1 MQFDPESSP
10 ELTLYHGHPQV
21 VLAYL
26 KYQYAVGDELKRRD
40 AFCRLQVSLLLS
52 FVFDPKLQN
61 YSAFKWFF
69 ILPFWF
75 CGIGFV
81 CAACYRNK

>member
-10 ELTLYHGHPQV
+10 ESALYRGHPQV

-26 KYQYAVGDELKRRD
+26 KYQYAVGDDLKRKE
-40 AFCRLQVSLLLS
+40 AFSRLQVSLFLS
-52 FVFDPKLQN
+52 LYFGSKIQVGLIIP
-61 YSAFKWFF
+61 FF
-69 ILPFWF
+69 IQF

-81 CAACYRNK
+81 CAACYWHG

>member
-26 KYQYAVGDELKRRD
+26 KYQYAVGDELKRKD
-40 AFCRLQVSLLLS
+40 AFSRLQVLVLVL
-52 FVFDPKLQN
+52 
-61 YSAFKWFF
+61 
-69 ILPFWF
+69 
-75 CGIGFV
+75 
-81 CAACYRNK
+81 